1 MDIRERYQKYVQA
14 EIKEN
19 ANPYPTG
26 IQAFTAGVE
35 SEFQRVLDVLQDHV
49 CPSCERAEFLHDS
62 CTGLLD
68 CIDLLRKETK

>member
-1 MDIRERYQKYVQA
+1 MNIRERYQKYVQA

-49 CPSCERAEFLHDS
+49 CPPCERGQFLHDS
-62 CTGLLD
+62 CEALLAD
-68 CIDLLRKETK
+68 IELLKETR

>member
-35 SEFQRVLDVLQDHV
+35 CESQRVLDVLQNHV
-49 CPSCERAEFLHDS
+49 CPSCERGEELHRS
-62 CTGLLD
+62 CLGLLD
-68 CIDLLRKETK
+68 CIELLKETR